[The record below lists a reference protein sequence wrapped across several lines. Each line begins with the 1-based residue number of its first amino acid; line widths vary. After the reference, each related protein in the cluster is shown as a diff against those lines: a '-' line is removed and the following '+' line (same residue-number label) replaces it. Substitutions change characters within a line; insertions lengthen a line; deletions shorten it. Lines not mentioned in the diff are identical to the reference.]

1 MPLLKELE
9 QFGFENKKA
18 RIYLAAL
25 ELGEAKANAIAKKA
39 GLPRPTVYDILE
51 KLAQEGLISF
61 YEKRGVRYFI
71 AENPEAMQR
80 RLQSKQTALA
90 GLMPQLK
97 SVYNTNDAKPA
108 IRFYEGLAGVKAIF
122 EDTLTARNK
131 FLRGILSM
139 ADLYK
144 TPGKKFMD
152 DYVARRIKANIKLR
166 VIRSQVKE
174 VEETWPSSA
183 KENRELRYGPDGM
196 IFPETIYIYDNKVGI
211 IGTQKDNFGMI
222 IESDDFHQTQENLF
236 NALWD
241 VSSPGVSVD

>member
-9 QFGFENKKA
+9 QFGWENKKA

-39 GLPRPTVYDILE
+39 GLSRPTVYDILE
-51 KLAQEGLISF
+51 KLSQEGLISF

-71 AENPEAMQR
+71 AENPEAIARQ
-80 RLQSKQTALA
+80 LQARQSALT
-90 GLMPQLK
+90 GLLPQLK
-97 SVYNTNDAKPA
+97 SVYNTLEAKPR
-108 IRFYEGLAGVKAIF
+108 IRFYEGLVGVKAIF
-122 EDTLTARNK
+122 EDTLTVRDK
-131 FLRGILSM
+131 FLAGILSM

-152 DYVARRIKANIKLR
+152 DYVSRRIQAKIKLR
-166 VIRSQVKE
+166 VIRSQQKE

-183 KENRELRYGPDGM
+183 KENRELRYSPEGM
-196 IFPETIYIYDNKVGI
+196 IFPETIYVYDNKVGI
-211 IGTQKDNFGMI
+211 IGTQKENFGLI

-236 NALWD
+236 KALWD
-241 VSSPGVSVD
+241 VSRPGACID